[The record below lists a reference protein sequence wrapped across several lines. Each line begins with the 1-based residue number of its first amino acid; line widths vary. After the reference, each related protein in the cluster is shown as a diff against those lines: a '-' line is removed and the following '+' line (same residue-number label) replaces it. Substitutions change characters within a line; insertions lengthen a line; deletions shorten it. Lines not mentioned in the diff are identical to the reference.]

1 MAVLFTPACLQ
12 DGLKLLNTV
21 EHWVTLLQVIHIW
34 CLHGQLDTV
43 YKHLWKMIKYQ
54 TPGASQLR
62 ECGRLQRC
70 KAGSVTLA
78 QYDDTGLK
86 QHWGKIKTNP
96 AVPRANIE
104 QQPLK
109 PRWRRSLRETCRLG
123 PPLPWP
129 PRPPT
134 TCWPTQTWGS
144 TTTAR
149 WSAAPPPTSRWAAA
163 AAREPPWPP
172 PRPRK
177 FPPFRDSNHTQVPKY
192 QKLEWF
198 LRHR

>member
-1 MAVLFTPACLQ
+1 MDSWTLCINIFEKSTKWSNIKPQVLP
-12 DGLKLLNTV
+12 NYENV
-21 EHWVTLLQVIHIW
+21 EGSRGARQAASPSPSMMTQVWSNIEEKI
-34 CLHGQLDTV
+34 
-43 YKHLWKMIKYQ
+43 Q
-54 TPGASQLR
+54 TKP
-62 ECGRLQRC
+62 
-70 KAGSVTLA
+70 V
-78 QYDDTGLK
+78 
-86 QHWGKIKTNP
+86 
-96 AVPRANIE
+96 VPRANIE

-134 TCWPTQTWGS
+134 TCWPTQTPGS

-172 PRPRK
+172 PRPRR